1 MGLKENAFQ
10 PSSVVRH
17 ACELKTLHESGK
29 DNPVECH
36 YRDGGPDH
44 NLRYPRTQ
52 LAQIAYLME
61 HNLDYL
67 SLVQTP
73 PHHSWKNPAERV
85 MSNLNLALQG
95 IGVMRTAAP
104 TVELQLKSANSL
116 KAIRRLAKK
125 LPTLK
130 EEVKDSI
137 EPAKVLISDVF
148 SRLQLKEV
156 QDIPECNKRRNVET
170 RRTVEEN

>member
-1 MGLKENAFQ
+1 
-10 PSSVVRH
+10 
-17 ACELKTLHESGK
+17 
-29 DNPVECH
+29 
-36 YRDGGPDH
+36 
-44 NLRYPRTQ
+44 
-52 LAQIAYLME
+52 ME
-61 HNLDYL
+61 HNFDYL

-95 IGVMRTAAP
+95 IGVIRTAAP

-130 EEVKDSI
+130 EKVKDSI
-137 EPAKVLISDVF
+137 EHAKVLVSDVF
-148 SRLQLKEV
+148 LIYTKG
-156 QDIPECNKRRNVET
+156 
-170 RRTVEEN
+170 